1 MIDSTGYV
9 MSADR
14 QVVRIENGLVVN
26 VDKQFAPLHFINGKD
41 FTSWLEGRAI
51 DSHRANS
58 RLLKKVLRLA
68 NRDDANTSLAVNAV
82 TITDNYWFKSDAE
95 NLTWEKV
102 KFNENVFDKLALKGD
117 PDSFNKT
124 PSRTPEL
131 TNIGSFEKC
140 WRLIDGKW
148 WMYKSGNDN
157 QIFSELFIYNL
168 GNTLGFNMAHYEY
181 EDGYVKTK
189 DFTGGKVNFEPICS
203 VMGDNEDYSDNFD
216 YLMTLSKDI
225 AMDYLK
231 MLYLDSICYNMDRHT
246 NNYGLLR
253 SIETGEI
260 ISLAPNY
267 DNNIALIANG
277 YPSDVSREKDG
288 LLKFFFEFLEKNN
301 RAKELFKI
309 LDIPVI
315 TKEMIIDFI
324 GKIPIDV
331 NEEFIVDFILNGQKR
346 IKDKLTNNPID

>member
-1 MIDSTGYV
+1 MIDSTGYI

-14 QVVRIENGLVVN
+14 QVVKIENGLVVD
-26 VDKQFAPLHFINGKD
+26 VDKQFAPLHFVNGKD

-68 NRDDANTSLAVNAV
+68 NRDDANTALAVNAV
-82 TITDNYWFKSDAE
+82 TITDNYWFKSDDE
-95 NLTWEKV
+95 DLTWDEV

-117 PDSFNKT
+117 PDSFSKA

-140 WRLIDGKW
+140 WRLINGKW

-157 QIFSELFIYNL
+157 QIFSELFICNL
-168 GNTLGFNMAHYEY
+168 GKTLGFNMAHYEY
-181 EDGYVKTK
+181 DDGYVKTK
-189 DFTGGKVNFEPICS
+189 DFTDGKVNFESICS

-216 YLMTLSKDI
+216 YFMNLSKDI
-225 AMDYLK
+225 AVDYLK
-231 MLYLDSICYNMDRHT
+231 MLYLDSVCYNMDRHT

-253 SIETGEI
+253 SIKTGEI
-260 ISLAPNY
+260 LSLAPNY

-288 LLKFFFEFLEKNN
+288 LLRFFFDFLDNN
-301 RAKELFKI
+301 IPAKKLFKT
-309 LDIPVI
+309 LEIPVI
-315 TKEMIIDFI
+315 TKEIIIDCI
-324 GKIPIDV
+324 DRIPVKVD
-331 NEEFIVDFILNGQKR
+331 NEFIIKFILNGQKR
-346 IKDKLTNNPID
+346 IKNRVSF

>member
-14 QVVRIENGLVVN
+14 QVVRIENGLVKSI
-26 VDKQFAPLHFINGKD
+26 DKQFAPLHFINGKD
-41 FTSWLEGRAI
+41 FTSWLEDRAI

-68 NRDDANTSLAVNAV
+68 NRDDASTSLAVNAV
-82 TITDNYWFKSDAE
+82 TITDNYWFKSDDE

-117 PDSFNKT
+117 PDSFNTT

-148 WMYKSGNDN
+148 WMYKSGNSN
-157 QIFSELFIYNL
+157 QIFSELFICNL
-168 GNTLGFNMAHYEY
+168 GQALGFNMAHYEY

-189 DFTGGKVNFEPICS
+189 DFTDGKVNFEPICS

-216 YLMTLSKDI
+216 YL
-225 AMDYLK
+225 K
-231 MLYLDSICYNMDRHT
+231 MLYLDSVCYNMDRHM

-301 RAKELFKI
+301 KAKELFKI

-315 TKEMIIDFI
+315 AKEMIMDCI
-324 GKIPIDV
+324 GRIPVKVDS
-331 NEEFIVDFILNGQKR
+331 EFVINFILNGQKR
-346 IKDKLTNNPID
+346 IKGM